1 MKKYPLWTAI
11 ITPLRKDGGID
22 YESFEQILHKQD
34 KAGNGVLVL
43 GSTGEGLNMQNEE
56 KREIVKFVKL
66 LNLKIPMMVGLG
78 GFQLEAQIEFMN
90 YCDEVGTD
98 AFLLVNPIYAKP
110 GKEGQLAWFSAL
122 MKETTTPCMIYN
134 VPSRTG
140 IHMHPEVPA
149 TLAKTFPNYMGLK
162 EASGSIE
169 KLKEFFNAAPNA
181 PIYCGDDNLIK
192 EFVDEGAIGL
202 VSVASNAWPKKTR
215 LQLDLHLEGT
225 PELAFKDWVA
235 SADLFFNAPSP
246 IPVKTLMQ
254 HKGWIANDQVR
265 LPLSGDDLNSETEEA
280 LLEADTKINEWYLEV
295 SSTRAK

>member
-1 MKKYPLWTAI
+1 MKNYPLWTAI
-11 ITPLRKDGGID
+11 VTPLRKDGGVD
-22 YESFEQILHKQD
+22 YESFETILRKQE

-43 GSTGEGLNMQNEE
+43 GSTGEGLNLLAEE

-66 LNLKIPMMVGLG
+66 LDLKIPLMAGLG
-78 GFQLEAQIEFMN
+78 GFHLDAQIAFMR
-90 YCDEVGTD
+90 YCDEVGID

-122 MKETTTPCMIYN
+122 MKETKTPCMIYN

-149 TLAKTFPNYMGLK
+149 TLSKTFPNYMGLK

-169 KLKEFFNAAPNA
+169 KLREFLTAAPNA
-181 PIYCGDDNLIK
+181 PVYCGDDNLIK
-192 EFVDEGAIGL
+192 EFVAEGAVGL
-202 VSVASNAWPKKTR
+202 VSVASNAWPEKTHK
-215 LQLDLHLEGT
+215 QLSLFLEGKADQT
-225 PELAFKDWVA
+225 FKDWVA
-235 SADLFFNAPSP
+235 CADLFFDAPSP

-265 LPLSGDDLNSETEEA
+265 LPLSNDDLLPETEEA
-280 LLEADTKINEWYLEV
+280 LLEADKKINTWFEQV
-295 SSTRAK
+295 TK

>member
-11 ITPLRKDGGID
+11 VTPLRKDGGVD
-22 YESFEQILHKQD
+22 YESFETILRKQE

-43 GSTGEGLNMQNEE
+43 GSTGEGLNLLVEE

-66 LNLKIPMMVGLG
+66 LDLKIPLMAGLG
-78 GFQLEAQIEFMN
+78 GFHLDAQIAFMR
-90 YCDEVGTD
+90 YCDEVGVD

-122 MKETTTPCMIYN
+122 MKETKTPCMIYN

-149 TLAKTFPNYMGLK
+149 TLSKTFPNYMGLK

-169 KLKEFFNAAPNA
+169 KLREFLAAAPNA
-181 PIYCGDDNLIK
+181 PVYCGDDNLIK
-192 EFVDEGAIGL
+192 EFVAEGAVGL
-202 VSVASNAWPKKTR
+202 VSVASNAWPEKTHK
-215 LQLDLHLEGT
+215 QLSLFLEGKADQT
-225 PELAFKDWVA
+225 FKDWVA
-235 SADLFFNAPSP
+235 CADLFFDAPSP

-265 LPLSGDDLNSETEEA
+265 LPLSNDDLLPETEEA
-280 LLEADTKINEWYLEV
+280 LLEADKKINAWFASLQ
-295 SSTRAK
+295 A